1 MYSKIIRGRMRAPAL
16 YLSLRCSALVRY
28 PYATCVQ
35 DAIGRKEW
43 AKAVLMSLHLNEREL
58 REKTVDAVPLSEV
71 ALTAAA
77 VPAPYALRLL
87 GVLADR

>member
-1 MYSKIIRGRMRAPAL
+1 
-16 YLSLRCSALVRY
+16 
-28 PYATCVQ
+28 

-58 REKTVDAVPLSEV
+58 REKAVDAVPLSEV
-71 ALTAAA
+71 ALTATS

-87 GVLADR
+87 GVLADRLAHSPRLEFHLTWSLSTLQSHGGFLRGLA